1 MTRDRHQTEQR
12 LIDAVHE
19 LITTEGFDQVRI
31 NRLAQQAKV
40 NKILIYRYFGGLSGL
55 IDAYYAKY
63 MPVRTDPLVERSQ
76 LEGLTAEAF
85 LQLCC
90 DYLLNEFRDLKANS
104 PAQQILKNDLFSN
117 QPAVT
122 NPLMAGKEEQIQSM
136 VDAMSQLVHPVHG
149 RPLLAVFVSAMTML
163 TFLAQDKR
171 TLLGI
176 YLGDEKGWDQ
186 IEQAIQFL
194 YDGLAKL
201 VDTAEAGQPTTQPV
215 SADSQQTA

>member
-1 MTRDRHQTEQR
+1 MTRDRQQTEQR

-63 MPVRTDPLVERSQ
+63 MPVSTDPLVDRNQ
-76 LEGLTAEAF
+76 LEDISAEAF
-85 LQLCC
+85 LKLCC
-90 DYLLNEFRDLKANS
+90 DYLLNEFRELKTNS
-104 PAQQILKNDLFSN
+104 PAQQILKNDLFAY
-117 QPAVT
+117 QPGAT
-122 NPLMAGKEEQIQSM
+122 NPLTAGKEEQIQSM
-136 VDAMSQLVHPVHG
+136 VDTMSRLVHPVHG

-186 IEQAIQFL
+186 IEQAVQFL
-194 YDGLAKL
+194 HDGLAKL
-201 VDTAEAGQPTTQPV
+201 VNTDNSATPMAQPV
-215 SADSQQTA
+215 SADGQQTT

>member
-1 MTRDRHQTEQR
+1 MTRDRQQTEQR

-55 IDAYYAKY
+55 IEAYYAKY
-63 MPVRTDPLVERSQ
+63 MPVSTDPLIDRSQ
-76 LEGLTAEAF
+76 LDGLSPEAF
-85 LQLCC
+85 LKLCC
-90 DYLLNEFRDLKANS
+90 DYLLNEFRELKTNS
-104 PAQQILKNDLFSN
+104 PAQQILKNDLLAY
-117 QPAVT
+117 QPGAI
-122 NPLMAGKEEQIQSM
+122 NPLMAGKEEQIQSL
-136 VDAMSQLVHPVHG
+136 VDTMSRLVHPAHG
-149 RPLLAVFVSAMTML
+149 RPLLAILVSAMTML

-176 YLGDEKGWDQ
+176 SLGDEKGWDQ
-186 IEQAIQFL
+186 IERAVQYL

-201 VDTAEAGQPTTQPV
+201 TETTDVPTTAAQPV
-215 SADSQQTA
+215 SAGGQQTA